1 MKLGKSEEDKKSWRG
16 LGRLTKATET
26 NADGI
31 SIASS
36 RWSQCGMSRPAAAA
50 ANNGAAG
57 AKLGRRRALFGP
69 AGRESAAAVSSF
81 GVPFGETA
89 DTSRQKNC
97 GRILSIR
104 NRDDVSL
111 GSLSFFERF
120 GGFFV
125 CLFVVVFLRN
135 RKPPR
140 HFSTGRAL
148 LCKTVGHCEGET
160 IRKFFGQGKPT
171 NLANPFWRN
180 ASEFMDKQRDAGT
193 PKPISVSSPP
203 STDPIVQVKICSTK
217 HENAIKM
224 TIL

>member
-1 MKLGKSEEDKKSWRG
+1 MAFPLRRAGGRSAECHGQRRRRQTTARPAPNSDADGPCLDRPAEKAQPPFRPSASHSEKRPTRVVKKTAAESSPSETETTFRSVRFRSSRG
-16 LGRLTKATET
+16 LA
-26 NADGI
+26 
-31 SIASS
+31 ASS
-36 RWSQCGMSRPAAAA
+36 
-50 ANNGAAG
+50 
-57 AKLGRRRALFGP
+57 
-69 AGRESAAAVSSF
+69 
-81 GVPFGETA
+81 
-89 DTSRQKNC
+89 
-97 GRILSIR
+97 
-104 NRDDVSL
+104 
-111 GSLSFFERF
+111 
-120 GGFFV
+120 FV
-125 CLFVVVFLRN
+125 CLLLFFCAN